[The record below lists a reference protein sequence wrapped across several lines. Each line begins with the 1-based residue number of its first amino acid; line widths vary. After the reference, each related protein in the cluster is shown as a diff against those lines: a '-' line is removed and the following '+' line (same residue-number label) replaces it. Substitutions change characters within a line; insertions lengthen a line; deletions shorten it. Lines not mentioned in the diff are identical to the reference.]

1 MRFLGL
7 SGLLYHS
14 HIPILQGTD
23 ICTVRATLL
32 ILQGSLQAAPLL
44 IHFRIGLSC
53 STAGFGKAS
62 LSGGHKPQRKDRGRM
77 LHFYSWDDK
86 NRCDKT
92 HAKGTMKTAFF
103 ASLLCFVQSLQTA
116 ERSPGLFAP
125 LHWTLYGGPQSLAGA
140 LLALPGF
147 E

>member
-23 ICTVRATLL
+23 FYTVLATLL
-32 ILQGSLQAAPLL
+32 IFQGNFQAAPLL

-62 LSGGHKPQRKDRGRM
+62 LSGGTQAAKEGQRQD
-77 LHFYSWDDK
+77 
-86 NRCDKT
+86 
-92 HAKGTMKTAFF
+92 
-103 ASLLCFVQSLQTA
+103 ASF
-116 ERSPGLFAP
+116 LF
-125 LHWTLYGGPQSLAGA
+125 LG
-140 LLALPGF
+140 
-147 E
+147 